1 MKQKEQTTDL
11 KKALKSLKHL
21 FKEVGFDHVEYTTEE
36 HRLIAVFS
44 SNLKMYDD
52 NIIAR
57 FEIYDSRNALFGFT
71 FDHLEINEQTLRM
84 INNFNENNPYF
95 VAYIDAAKR
104 YLRVVHTVA
113 LLHEEDIAEYALT
126 ILNELAS
133 DNMVPLLEPLCV
145 LSEGD

>member
-1 MKQKEQTTDL
+1 MKQKEQITDI
-11 KKALKSLKHL
+11 KKALKSLKRL
-21 FKEVGFDHVEYTTEE
+21 FKDLNVNNVEYTTEE
-36 HRLIAVFS
+36 HRLVAVFN

-57 FEIYDSRNALFGFT
+57 FEIYDNRTALFGFT

-113 LLHEEDIAEYALT
+113 ILHEEDVAEYALT
-126 ILNELAS
+126 VLNELAS
-133 DNMVPLLEPLCV
+133 DEMVPLLEPLCL